1 MDINGYKELAG
12 KLCEQDRDRNAAFTA
27 YDAMWHNEWVM
38 PAGLNKYDYMHK
50 VTDHSPHDA
59 IKAGVNVLTGNPV
72 RVKVL
77 PSQMTEEQATAA
89 NEWERVLKWQLL
101 QANRRR
107 PVSVEADAA
116 LSALLYQAVA
126 MMVIDLDWQIEQV
139 GALEADTRRLQ
150 NARRYGKYIVN
161 TYNPK
166 DVHVLRSSYGVEYVV
181 LAQERLASEVKYE
194 WGKAAAGLEDAAKEG
209 KRVDYYYCM
218 GYDEWACWTE
228 GDGGEVVLLPPTKN
242 QLPFLP
248 WVAMMGG
255 STLETDPKHQY
266 HSILYPLYQTGS
278 WETLCVLRTLMTTE
292 AIAQAFKK
300 DKVVDGD
307 VELDYTN
314 ADGIM
319 QVPAGTNVQ
328 QLNKSPIDPA
338 KMQIAEMIRGDVER
352 ATVSRLLQGG
362 DTGAE
367 SFAGLNLMTQTAI
380 GALKPAKDL
389 TQQALAE
396 MFTLMVL
403 WADYTETPI
412 TGKGMS
418 KEDAGDEYAIMP
430 DTIDVNNLY
439 IQAELNPQI
448 PTDMMQRA
456 NVASLVVPLG
466 YSKKAALSDLGVDD
480 PEKMLEESFM
490 EQLDEAQQ
498 QMVIQGMQM
507 QAQQAAMDMQAQ
519 QEQEAQALAQEQELA
534 GPVMGGQGFNPGM
547 GGTPPAIAAPTY
559 TREDVMGEDAMGNP
573 MMDGGM

>member
-1 MDINGYKELAG
+1 MDIDGYKKLAG
-12 KLCEQDRDRNAAFTA
+12 KLCEQDRKRNEAFTA
-27 YDAMWHNEWVM
+27 YEAMWHNEWAM
-38 PAGLNKYDYMHK
+38 PADLSKYDYMHK

-77 PSQMTEEQATAA
+77 PSQMTEEQQTAA
-89 NEWERVLKWQLL
+89 NEWERVLKWQLM

-107 PVSVEADAA
+107 PVSIEADTA
-116 LSALLYQAVA
+116 LSALLFQAAA
-126 MMVIDLDWQIEQV
+126 MTVIDIDWQITQV
-139 GALEADTRRLQ
+139 KALNANTKRLD

-181 LAQERLASEVKYE
+181 LAQERLASEVMYE
-194 WGKAAAGLEDAAKEG
+194 WGDAAKGLKEASEG
-209 KRVDYYYCM
+209 GKMVKYYYCM
-218 GYDEWACWTE
+218 GYDEWACWVE
-228 GDGGEVVLLPPTKN
+228 GDEDLVLLAPKQN
-242 QLPFLP
+242 ELPFLP

-255 STLETDPKHQY
+255 STLETLAEHQY

-278 WETLCVLRTLMTTE
+278 WETLNVVSTLAFTE

-307 VELDYTN
+307 VDMDYTN
-314 ADGIM
+314 PDGIM
-319 QVPAGTNVQ
+319 QVPQGTNVQ
-328 QLNKSPIDPA
+328 QLSKQPLDPA
-338 KMQIAEMIRGDVER
+338 KMQMMDQLRSNIER

-362 DTGAE
+362 DVAAE
-367 SFAGLNLMTQTAI
+367 SFAGLNLMTQTAV

-389 TQQALAE
+389 TQNALAE

-403 WADYTETPI
+403 WADYTDTPI

-418 KEDAGDEYAIMP
+418 KEDAGDEYKIDP
-430 DTIDVNNLY
+430 QLIDVNNLY
-439 IQAELNPQI
+439 IQAELNPQL

-498 QMVIQGMQM
+498 QLIIQGMQM
-507 QAQQAAMDMQAQ
+507 QQQQAADAQAQ
-519 QEQEAQALAQEQELA
+519 QQAEAQAMAQQEAQQ
-534 GPVMGGQGFNPGM
+534 GPIMGGQGFNPGM
-547 GGTPPAIAAPTY
+547 GGTPPAVAAPTY
-559 TREDVMGEDAMGNP
+559 TREDVTGEDAAGNP
-573 MMDGGM
+573 MVSGL